1 MNPINALKQLPKQF
15 KVKLCPYQDKFV
27 FSPSRHPCFVAGWG
41 TGKTLCAIVR
51 AILYSTLIPNNLG
64 VIFRKTFRSL
74 EDSTL
79 RDFEKYTGIKV
90 PSSRNYTFSNG
101 STIMFRHLDE
111 MESINQQNINLGFFY
126 IEQGEELDSDKEFF
140 MLFGRLRRQGEPTKE
155 FKEIGLSPRAGWV
168 IANAGDNWIKKL
180 WKDGRIQ
187 QAAKDLGDEAKN
199 FSELIEATTWDNEK
213 NLPKDFLD
221 SLKMLEK
228 TKPELYRQFV
238 MNDWSIGFKNK
249 VFTTDFLKLMKARQ
263 GMLIG
268 SDNSG
273 VSIDPAGD
281 GADDNVFLAGRGG
294 EVREKFKKTSMSPSD
309 RAHQAIQMCRRI
321 DGHFIIIDC
330 DGVGIDTWKELDSLT
345 DTYASGINIV
355 KFHGSAPSELEECG
369 RRMYQNYRAE
379 AAFITR
385 KRANEGKA
393 AIDTYDVELIEDLAE
408 EEFFTNK
415 RGLIQLEEK
424 KLIKERLGRSPGCG
438 DSYKMLQWAFEQ
450 KYVSETKAYEDTHKL
465 PTEYQMSEGM

>member
-1 MNPINALKQLPKQF
+1 MPDLKVTLRG
-15 KVKLCPYQDKFV
+15 YQTRFLY
-27 FSPSRHPCFVAGWG
+27 SPTRHPCMTAGWA
-41 TGKTLCAIVR
+41 TGKTMCAIFR
-51 AILYSTLIPNNLG
+51 SRIYSKGIPDNLG
-64 VIFRKTFRSL
+64 IIFRKTFRSL

-79 RDFEKYTGIKV
+79 KDYEKYTGIKV
-90 PSSRNYTFSNG
+90 PSNRDVVDANG
-101 STIMFRHLDE
+101 SVTMFRHLDE
-111 MESINQQNINLGFFY
+111 LESINQQNINLGWFY

-140 MLFGRLRRQGEPTKE
+140 MLFGRLRRQGEPTEE
-155 FKEIGLSPRAGWV
+155 FKRLGLSPRAGWV
-168 IANAGDNWIKKL
+168 IANAGDSWIKKL

-187 QAAKDLGDEAKN
+187 QAAKDLGNEAEN
-199 FSELIEATTWDNEK
+199 FSELIEATTWDNRE

-238 MNDWSIGFKNK
+238 MNDWSVGFKNK

-281 GADDNVFLAGRGG
+281 GPDDNVFLAGRGG

-321 DGHFIIIDC
+321 DGHFIIVDC
-330 DGVGIDTWKELDSLT
+330 DGVGIDTHLELMKLQ
-345 DTYASGINIV
+345 DTYSGGIVIV
-355 KFHGSAPSELEECG
+355 KFHGSAKSELQECD
-369 RRMYQNYRAE
+369 RAMYQNMRAE

-393 AIDTYDVELIEDLAE
+393 AIDSNDVELIEDLAE

-415 RGLIQLEEK
+415 RGLVQLEEK
-424 KLIKERLGRSPGCG
+424 KDIKERLGRSPGCG
-438 DSYKMLQWAFEQ
+438 DAYKMLQWAFEQ
-450 KYVSETKAYEDTHKL
+450 GYVAETKAYEDYNKL
-465 PTEYQMSEGM
+465 PDHYDMSESA